1 MSNLP
6 VDQGGLEILILLKK
20 LLQMDNNFRD
30 LQKFLSARLEK
41 ISADLSDMIRNE
53 VADVVKNELKIIY
66 NEGSNGHLRLNSLRL
81 GSRINVEEIS
91 GKVYDMMTDIFLE
104 DKCRSTCSELMVL
117 RYTVKII
124 IPSDSKTL

>member
-1 MSNLP
+1 
-6 VDQGGLEILILLKK
+6 
-20 LLQMDNNFRD
+20 MDNNFRD
-30 LQKFLSARLEK
+30 LQKFLSARLER

-53 VADVVKNELKIIY
+53 VADVVKNELKNIY
-66 NEGSNGHLRLNSLRL
+66 NEGSRMNSQRL
-81 GSRINVEEIS
+81 GSRMNTEEIS
-91 GKVYDMMTDIFLE
+91 RKINDMMTDLFLE

>member
-6 VDQGGLEILILLKK
+6 VDQGGLEILILLKQ

-30 LQKFLSARLEK
+30 FQKFLSARLER

-53 VADVVKNELKIIY
+53 VADVVKNELKNIY
-66 NEGSNGHLRLNSLRL
+66 NEGSRMNSLRL

-117 RYTVKII
+117 RYRVKMI
-124 IPSDSKTL
+124 IPCNSQTL